1 MRIARGHLLVLGLV
15 FGITLAASLAPS
27 GVAASESDGR
37 DGRNGRNGNDGGSET
52 VHDVGNVSEDESC
65 SVSIGNITTGDE
77 FGQTVTVNGSSG
89 EPISVVGSVQG
100 TGVIIFAPGVSST
113 AGTVDGNTDT
123 DVSVA
128 PCGDGSDVDD
138 TTSTGDGVDP

>member
-1 MRIARGHLLVLGLV
+1 MLALGLIL
-15 FGITLAASLAPS
+15 GITLAAPLELS

-65 SVSIGNITTGDE
+65 SVIIGNITTGDE
-77 FGQTVTVNGSSG
+77 FGDTVTVNGSTG
-89 EPISVVGSVQG
+89 DPISVDGSVQG

-123 DVSVA
+123 GVTVA
-128 PCGDGSDVDD
+128 PCGDGSGGDD